1 MKKDSDSHETIVK
14 EFIITDSNA
23 VQHNAVIVG
32 VLEVVKYQEPNQ
44 KTKWDVIKGKSV
56 QTITRWN
63 EDRIVKE
70 LSIGL
75 SITNPTDKYDV
86 VKGTMIAEGRAL
98 KPNKQMMQIST
109 ESRGA
114 LGREMVNAILV
125 QQIDFIQK
133 NVNLFMQVKKI
144 EVTNDLPF

>member
-1 MKKDSDSHETIVK
+1 M
-14 EFIITDSNA
+14 
-23 VQHNAVIVG
+23 
-32 VLEVVKYQEPNQ
+32 
-44 KTKWDVIKGKSV
+44 
-56 QTITRWN
+56 
-63 EDRIVKE
+63 
-70 LSIGL
+70 
-75 SITNPTDKYDV
+75 
-86 VKGTMIAEGRAL
+86 KGTMIAEGRAL